1 MLPFYLLT
9 FFAAMPILA
18 YVLAQKTNNKGLVIG
33 LTTIVL
39 SLCLAIFISK
49 FAILGSLQKQIINN
63 KIFNQIYIDSKISS
77 EHLKGIE
84 AQLNE
89 DELKNW
95 LVKLAAEAI
104 NLKKLNSAESL
115 ITFSERFF
123 ITNNEKLIFYG
134 LYTNLR
140 DAKFPEY
147 KDVVFS
153 VDTESDLPCLIK
165 SGNIDLFIMNGPE
178 IPIAKKEIND
188 IKDMMLTN
196 LDSMIPG
203 FDLASA
209 HLNQETIE
217 FNIKISCI
225 DNPNFFYVK
234 NLIVL
239 NQTST
244 SNTYKINLNEWLK
257 VSQEL

>member
-1 MLPFYLLT
+1 MLPFFLLT
-9 FFAAMPILA
+9 FFAAIPIFA

-33 LTTIVL
+33 FTTIVL
-39 SLCLAIFISK
+39 SLCLVMFVSK
-49 FAILGSLQKQIINN
+49 FAILGTLQKQILNN
-63 KIFNQIYIDSKISS
+63 KIFDQIYIDSKISS
-77 EHLKGIE
+77 EYFRELESLI
-84 AQLNE
+84 NE
-89 DELKNW
+89 DELKSW
-95 LVKLAAEAI
+95 LVLLTSEAI

-123 ITNNEKLIFYG
+123 TTNNEKLIFYE
-134 LYTNLR
+134 LYMNLR
-140 DAKFPEY
+140 DARFPEY

-165 SGNIDLFIMNGPE
+165 SGNIDLFIMNGPDV
-178 IPIAKKEIND
+178 PIAKKEIDD
-188 IKDMMLTN
+188 IKDMILTN
-196 LDSMIPG
+196 LDSVIPG

-217 FNIKISCI
+217 LNIKISCI
-225 DNPNFFYVK
+225 NNSDFFYVK

-239 NQTST
+239 NQTSI

-257 VSQEL
+257 TPQEL